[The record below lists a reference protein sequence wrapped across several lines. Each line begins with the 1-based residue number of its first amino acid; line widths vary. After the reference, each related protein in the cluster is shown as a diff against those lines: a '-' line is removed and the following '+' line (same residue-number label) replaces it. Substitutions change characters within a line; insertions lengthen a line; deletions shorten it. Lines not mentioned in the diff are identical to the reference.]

1 MRCPPR
7 FLTIVRMPCALVG
20 GWVYAILAVYS
31 SLAAWV
37 IMFISTITTTRA
49 AYFSMAF

>member
-1 MRCPPR
+1 M
-7 FLTIVRMPCALVG
+7 CALVG

-37 IMFISTITTTRA
+37 IMFISTVTTTGLRIA
-49 AYFSMAF
+49 ALAFNYRLPGWKKSAS